1 MKGKKQQK
9 LEGNSV
15 SKEVFFLRHLF
26 KFPCGGEKIE
36 RERLKLHGRKRTEMI
51 EP

>member
-9 LEGNSV
+9 LEGNSA

-26 KFPCGGEKIE
+26 KFPRGGEEIE
-36 RERLKLHGRKRTEMI
+36 RERLKLRGRKRTEVM